1 MVITSRTV
9 EILYDL
15 AARLRIATLLILI
28 TAGNATPAQAPQA
41 IALTPSEM
49 VFSTEGLALPGMGQV
64 NLVGDPTKPGPYTVR
79 LQFPDGY
86 RIDAHHHPDAREVT
100 ILSGTYMTGY
110 GSVFDPK
117 ALKELPAGSFYTE
130 PAGMPHFIITRG
142 TVVIQVSGTGP
153 SARVFVTP
161 HQEH

>member
-1 MVITSRTV
+1 MTSF
-9 EILYDL
+9 
-15 AARLRIATLLILI
+15 RIAILLVLI
-28 TAGNATPAQAPQA
+28 TGGIATPAQAPRA
-41 IALTPSEM
+41 IALTPGEM
-49 VFSTEGLALPGMGQV
+49 VFSTAGLALPGMGQV

-110 GSVFDPK
+110 GSVFDPT

-130 PAGMPHFIITRG
+130 PATMPHFLVTRG
-142 TVVIQVSGTGP
+142 PVVIQVSGMGP
-153 SARVFVTP
+153 SARVFVGSHP
-161 HQEH
+161 KH

>member
-1 MVITSRTV
+1 
-9 EILYDL
+9 
-15 AARLRIATLLILI
+15 
-28 TAGNATPAQAPQA
+28 
-41 IALTPSEM
+41 
-49 VFSTEGLALPGMGQV
+49 MGQV

-110 GSVFDPK
+110 GSVFDPT

-130 PAGMPHFIITRG
+130 PATMPHFLVTRG
-142 TVVIQVSGTGP
+142 PVVIQVSGMGP
-153 SARVFVTP
+153 SARVFVGSHP
-161 HQEH
+161 KH